1 MSARN
6 RFFILLGIIFVIS
19 LIYYIFSADHSN
31 DLVLIG
37 TVDSNQVIVSA
48 QVEGRIQKLLVD
60 EGTPVKAGD
69 LIAVLDSSE
78 LQTQEAAAAA
88 NISSLQNKVAEMQ
101 HTEASTSGA
110 TSSDVA
116 NARAK
121 LSSAKAQLLQAK
133 ATLDRTESD
142 SRRMIELAKAGVQSD
157 QDRVQAETN
166 LQAAQA
172 SVQAQQELV
181 KAAEADLS
189 SAIART
195 QQANAAKST
204 VQSTEADLKNA
215 VAQKNQAAVRLGYT
229 NVYAPVT
236 GTVSVRAAR
245 QGEVV
250 NIGAP
255 IVTIVDL
262 TDTWVRAAIPETYA
276 DHIGYGDAMR
286 VRLPGGTIT
295 SGKVFFKGVEGDFAT
310 QRDVSRRKR
319 DIKTIVLKIRLDNP
333 KGAFVPGMTAEVLVS
348 PAQMKG
354 DGNPQNAAAAGPAMT
369 DDVNSKIGGDNSTPP
384 VGKQECAIEVEHI
397 VKKYGDF
404 TAVDDVSFNV
414 KEGEIFGLL
423 GPNGA
428 GKSTLIRMMTT
439 LIPITSGK
447 AWVMGYDVAS
457 DPNAARRRIGV
468 IPQALTS
475 DLDLTVEENL
485 NIYAK
490 LYDVPAKER
499 KRSIDELLGLVDLV
513 KWRDAQTKT
522 LSGGMRRRLEIARGL
537 VHHPKIFFL
546 DEPTTGL
553 DPVSRVA
560 VWEMLGNIKKHSA
573 NSPS

>member
-6 RFFILLGIIFVIS
+6 RFVILLSIIFVIS
-19 LIYYIFSADHSN
+19 VIYYIFSADHSR

-69 LIAVLDSSE
+69 LIAVLDPSE

-88 NISSLQNKVAEMQ
+88 NIASLQNKVAQMQ
-101 HTEASTSGA
+101 HTEQSTTGS

-121 LSSAKAQLLQAK
+121 LASAQAQLLQAK

-142 SRRMIELAKAGVQSD
+142 SRRMVALAKAGVESD

-172 SVQAQQELV
+172 TVQAQQELV
-181 KAAEADLS
+181 KAAEADLT

-204 VQSTEADLKNA
+204 VESTVADLKNA
-215 VAQKNQAAVRLGYT
+215 IAQKNQAAVRLGYT
-229 NVYAPVT
+229 NVYAPVN

-262 TDTWVRAAIPETYA
+262 TDTWVRAAIPETDA
-276 DHIGYGDAMR
+276 DHIGYGDVLK

-319 DIKTIVLKIRLDNP
+319 DIRTIILKVRLDNP
-333 KGAFVPGMTAEVLVS
+333 NGAFVPGMTAEVLVS
-348 PAQMKG
+348 PVQLKG
-354 DGNPQNAAAAGPAMT
+354 ESNPKTAAAAGP
-369 DDVNSKIGGDNSTPP
+369 
-384 VGKQECAIEVEHI
+384 Q
-397 VKKYGDF
+397 
-404 TAVDDVSFNV
+404 
-414 KEGEIFGLL
+414 
-423 GPNGA
+423 
-428 GKSTLIRMMTT
+428 
-439 LIPITSGK
+439 
-447 AWVMGYDVAS
+447 
-457 DPNAARRRIGV
+457 
-468 IPQALTS
+468 
-475 DLDLTVEENL
+475 
-485 NIYAK
+485 
-490 LYDVPAKER
+490 
-499 KRSIDELLGLVDLV
+499 
-513 KWRDAQTKT
+513 
-522 LSGGMRRRLEIARGL
+522 
-537 VHHPKIFFL
+537 
-546 DEPTTGL
+546 
-553 DPVSRVA
+553 
-560 VWEMLGNIKKHSA
+560 
-573 NSPS
+573 